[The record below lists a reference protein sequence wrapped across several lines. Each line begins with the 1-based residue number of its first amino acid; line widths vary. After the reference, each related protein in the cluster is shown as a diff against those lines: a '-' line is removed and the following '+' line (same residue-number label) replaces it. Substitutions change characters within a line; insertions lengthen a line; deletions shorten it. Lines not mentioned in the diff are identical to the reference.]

1 MGLAEAGKDRE
12 QFKVEINPAVRKDS
26 KLRVVCSGFKHDPLQ
41 LGLQAAISKKDYTS
55 AKRLLSKLKACIALC
70 PGRMD
75 RVVTF
80 PY

>member
-12 QFKVEINPAVRKDS
+12 QFKVEINPAVENS